1 MTGIKVDF
9 NFTEST
15 EQGSQLPSEI
25 IKKLSPLLSFKR
37 SDEMVVLIMKMKQTV
52 KQITK
57 QTMMLIRMIR

>member
-1 MTGIKVDF
+1 MAV
-9 NFTEST
+9 
-15 EQGSQLPSEI
+15 
-25 IKKLSPLLSFKR
+25 LLKFALNIAAAADYYYYHDDEDDDDDD